1 LKYLEN
7 TVFTKN
13 TYFLGKKIREY
24 VLYTYIDL
32 FVCASTTASSLLQM
46 KLLQECSSGF
56 SAWFSVLGFS
66 VLCSGIKWRT
76 ALCNHRRSP
85 ITGDQ
90 ITLQLTI
97 RVKVEEREVIRHSNA
112 NFVLYDLS
120 VMKLSST
127 MKRGGAVVVTGAA
140 VFKAINITINDDW
153 DSVSYSIKKSLK
165 ETFVF
170 DIMKDVKP
178 NYQSQKVSQ
187 LPKVVILGTG
197 WGAMSFLQNLDQDNL
212 DITIVSPRSFFF
224 YTPLL
229 AGTAVGTVR

>member
-1 LKYLEN
+1 
-7 TVFTKN
+7 
-13 TYFLGKKIREY
+13 
-24 VLYTYIDL
+24 
-32 FVCASTTASSLLQM
+32 
-46 KLLQECSSGF
+46 
-56 SAWFSVLGFS
+56 
-66 VLCSGIKWRT
+66 
-76 ALCNHRRSP
+76 
-85 ITGDQ
+85 
-90 ITLQLTI
+90 
-97 RVKVEEREVIRHSNA
+97 
-112 NFVLYDLS
+112 
-120 VMKLSST
+120 MKLSST

-140 VFKAINITINDDW
+140 VFKVINITINDDW
-153 DSVSYSIKKSLK
+153 DSVSYSIKKSLR

-229 AGTAVGTVR
+229 AGTATGTVR